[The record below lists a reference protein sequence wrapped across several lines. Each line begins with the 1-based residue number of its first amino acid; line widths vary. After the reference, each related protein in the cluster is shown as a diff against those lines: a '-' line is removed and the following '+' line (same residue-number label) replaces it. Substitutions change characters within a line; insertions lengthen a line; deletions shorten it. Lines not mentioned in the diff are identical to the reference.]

1 MTENNQN
8 PQNDGQGTTNEN
20 IDVKELLLSI
30 LRNWYWIVLCVIL
43 AFLGARLFLRYSVP
57 IYRASGKILIKDQEG
72 NSSGGLTEEAVL
84 QEIGLFKS
92 GNNINNEV
100 EILKSRSLMQK
111 VMDHLDLDVQY
122 LGLGRLKDTEYYDG
136 RSPILLD
143 SVHWKGNRRSVR
155 LEVELKDKYT
165 FLFFNATE
173 EESTHS
179 FVAPLILKQDTFWLS
194 RNPESGSSSRMQ
206 IRIGGGPGKYLQKL
220 QIRAAADYS
229 SVLNLQMEDPVPQ
242 KASDILNKL
251 IEVYNQEAIDDKNQV
266 AEKTLKFIDERLVLL
281 TDELSSVEG
290 GLENYKERN
299 DISIEAASTVGLI
312 LNEISQYDNELTQ
325 QQIKLEL
332 LDTVDNILTSN
343 VERYELIPA
352 NIVFKD
358 AGGLDVQ
365 IAEYNSLVL
374 NRERLL
380 RSAGVENTQ
389 LQLLNQQLND
399 TRTNILR
406 SVQSLRRNIQ
416 VTIRETE
423 AKLDQL
429 QRRINQVPRQ
439 ERELLEIKRQ
449 QNIKEALYLYLLQ
462 KKEETALSAAVTVP
476 NARVIDPAITG
487 ARPISPK
494 PLQVYTIFLMLGFAL
509 PVGMVFLRELLDNK
523 IYSESDIQRLTQTPV
538 LGTVAQNK
546 SGQQIVLKASSRT
559 AIAEMFRLL
568 RTNLNYFS
576 TGKKQQTILITS
588 GMAGDGKTFIAV
600 NLGISL
606 ALADKKV
613 ILLGM
618 DLRKPKL
625 SKYLLNR
632 SDVDGTGLTN
642 YLVEDLALDQIIYP
656 TEIDPKLYFIPSGP
670 IPPNPAELLGSIKT
684 QQLFADL
691 QEQFD
696 YIIIDTAPVGLV
708 ADAFL
713 LTPYTDTTLFAIRY
727 AKTQQEGLKDL
738 ELMRQEGKLNNPA
751 IVLNGV
757 KKGKGYGYGYGKKG
771 YGYYQ
776 EENKKGWLQKLIH
789 TIA

>member
-1 MTENNQN
+1 MPGPKTG
-8 PQNDGQGTTNEN
+8 DDA
-20 IDVKELLLSI
+20 IDVKEIVLSI
-30 LRNWYWIVLCVIL
+30 LRNWYWILLCVIL

-57 IYRASGKILIKDQEG
+57 VYQASGKILIKNQEG

-84 QEIGLFKS
+84 QEIGLFKP
-92 GNNINNEV
+92 GNNINNEI

-111 VMDHLDLDVQY
+111 VIDQLDLDVQY

-143 SVHWKGNRRSVR
+143 SIRWDGKRRGAR
-155 LEVELKDKYT
+155 LEVELKDTNT
-165 FLFFNATE
+165 FLFFNTAE

-179 FVAPLILKQDTFWLS
+179 FAVPLILNRDTFWLS
-194 RNPESGSSSRMQ
+194 RNPTASSSSRIQ
-206 IRIGGGPGKYLQKL
+206 IRIGGGPGKFLQKL

-229 SVLNLQMEDPVPQ
+229 SVLSLQMEDPVPQ

-266 AEKTLKFIDERLVLL
+266 AKKTLKFIDERLVLL

-290 GLENYKERN
+290 GLERYKERN
-299 DISIEAASTVGLI
+299 DISVEATSTVNFI
-312 LNEISQYDNELTQ
+312 LAEISQYDNEQTQ

-332 LDTVDNILTSN
+332 LETVDNILTGT

-352 NIVFKD
+352 NVVLQD
-358 AGGLDVQ
+358 AGGLDAQ
-365 IAEYNSLVL
+365 IADYNTLVL
-374 NRERLL
+374 NRERLQ
-380 RSAGVENTQ
+380 RSAGTENTQ

-406 SVQSLRRNIQ
+406 SVQSLRQSIE
-416 VTIRETE
+416 VSIRETE
-423 AKLDQL
+423 TKIDQL
-429 QRRINQVPRQ
+429 QKRINQVPRQ

-476 NARVIDPAITG
+476 NARVIDPAISG
-487 ARPISPK
+487 AQPISPK
-494 PLQVYTIFLMLGFAL
+494 PLQVYAIFLMLGFAL
-509 PVGMVFLRELLDNK
+509 PVGMVFLWEIMDNK
-523 IYSESDIQRLTQTPV
+523 IYSESDIQHLTQTPV

-546 SGQQIVLKASSRT
+546 TGEQIVVKAGSRT

-568 RTNLNYFS
+568 RTNLNYLS
-576 TGKKQQTILITS
+576 SGKKQQSILITS

-625 SKYLLNR
+625 SKYLQDR
-632 SDVDGTGLTN
+632 SDVEGIGLTN
-642 YLVEDLALDQIIYP
+642 YLVEDLALGQIIYS
-656 TEIDPKLYFIPSGP
+656 TEIHPQLFFIPSGP
-670 IPPNPAELLGSIKT
+670 IPPNPAELLGGVKT
-684 QQLFADL
+684 QQLFAEL
-691 QEQFD
+691 QAQFD

-727 AKTQQEGLKDL
+727 AKTPQEALKDL
-738 ELMRQEGKLNNPA
+738 EQMRQEGKLNNPA

-757 KKGKGYGYGYGKKG
+757 KKGKGYGYGKKRYGYGNGYG
-771 YGYYQ
+771 YGYYSDDGSRRRWFWPWSK
-776 EENKKGWLQKLIH
+776 ENE
-789 TIA
+789 